1 MSSPSHEERILRHI
15 RSIFS
20 GRRVS
25 FEEAAQHCAVSEYYF
40 RKQYELYVEG
50 ICQAIQH
57 GREWAVLK
65 EYQILIQ
72 EGYMRDDELERR
84 FKIKKI
90 DVEAFLQEKAN
101 EEVAE

>member
-40 RKQYELYVEG
+40 RKQYELYIESM
-50 ICQAIQH
+50 CQAIRH

-72 EGYMRDDELERR
+72 EGYMRDDEIYKR
-84 FKIKKI
+84 FKMRKVDI
-90 DVEAFLQEKAN
+90 EPFLRETKDA
-101 EEVAE
+101 EVAE